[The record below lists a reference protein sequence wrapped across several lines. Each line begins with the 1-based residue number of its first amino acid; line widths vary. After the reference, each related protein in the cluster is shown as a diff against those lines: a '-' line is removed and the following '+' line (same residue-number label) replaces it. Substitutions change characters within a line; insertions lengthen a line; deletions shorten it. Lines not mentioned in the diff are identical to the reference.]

1 MLMRRHYTEAE
12 SDAVFWKLDANLDNM
27 VDENEFR
34 ASWEEA
40 VAAVCPAK
48 LSAEMRADLGY
59 DQVRP
64 ELLSVKKKT
73 DFFVRESERASEST
87 SGLYY
92 VADNA

>member
-1 MLMRRHYTEAE
+1 M
-12 SDAVFWKLDANLDNM
+12 FWKLDTNLDNM
-27 VDENEFR
+27 VDENDFR

-59 DQVRP
+59 DQISP
-64 ELLSVKKKT
+64 ELMSVKKKT
-73 DFFVRESERASEST
+73 VFFARESERASESK
-87 SGLYY
+87 SGLFY